1 MTLRLGEIQA
11 DVAALAAIARGV
23 SVLEL
28 EVAAIAER
36 VAGVEA
42 DTDPLGPRL
51 AALQQSL
58 DALAATVDSAVS
70 LLPDPDVAGPARP
83 RTRRA
88 RRHRRVLTRAVRAGR
103 MRG

>member
-1 MTLRLGEIQA
+1 MPTQLSAVTLRLGEIQA

-51 AALQQSL
+51 AALQESL
-58 DALAATVDSAVS
+58 DTLAATVDSAVS
-70 LLPDPDVAGPARP
+70 LLPDPDAPGLLA
-83 RTRRA
+83 RA
-88 RRHRRVLTRAVRAGR
+88 RDALGATDGS
-103 MRG
+103 